1 MHQTQHSRPIL
12 CGQLGRQCSV
22 PIYWPWLALT
32 HQSGS
37 HMLHGLQQLAV
48 MQLVKWADWSQS
60 SEVTT
65 DFLSKSSCLVCSP
78 ESDLSFFLPG
88 RKGKINWRIYAI
100 YASTFSYWK
109 MNLNLDYDSNFLN
122 LGSGWR
128 SRTNRK
134 CSQEARSSTSGQA
147 LSSGNDSCTFQLY
160 ESLNCSNTD
169 RSLWK

>member
-1 MHQTQHSRPIL
+1 MVGIDTSAWQPHAKRSAAAGSIHKWIPEKGKNSTE
-12 CGQLGRQCSV
+12 GKA
-22 PIYWPWLALT
+22 IYIKIKLLPLN
-32 HQSGS
+32 
-37 HMLHGLQQLAV
+37 
-48 MQLVKWADWSQS
+48 SQAKQW
-60 SEVTT
+60 
-65 DFLSKSSCLVCSP
+65 FPSKSFCLVCSP

-109 MNLNLDYDSNFLN
+109 MNLNLNYDSNFLN

-128 SRTNRK
+128 SQTNRK

-169 RSLWK
+169 RPLWK